1 MNFIEGEVLLFDKP
15 YGWTSF
21 QLVNK
26 IRWMLCRKL
35 NIKKLKVGHAG
46 TLDPL
51 ASGLMIVCTGKATK
65 RITELTGLDKEYIA
79 ELKLGE
85 TTPSFDKE
93 TAVDATFQVEHI
105 DKKLIEATLEKFLGE
120 IEQIPPVF
128 SAKYVNG
135 TRAYHYARQGIE
147 IELKPSKVVI
157 NKIELINFENQQAIL
172 RINCSKGTYIRSLA
186 RDFGLELGSGAHLS
200 GLQRTQIGNFKLA
213 DALTIEKFEKIL
225 QSM

>member
-51 ASGLMIVCTGKATK
+51 ASGLMIICTGKATK
-65 RITELTGLDKEYIA
+65 QIPNLTGMDKEYIA
-79 ELKLGE
+79 EIKLGE

-93 TAVDATFQVEHI
+93 TSVDQVFPTNHI
-105 DKKLIEATLEKFLGE
+105 TASMIEKELVKSIGE
-120 IEQIPPVF
+120 IEQVPPVF

-135 TRAYHYARQGIE
+135 TRAYHYARKGIE
-147 IELKPSKVVI
+147 VELKPSKVCI
-157 NKIELINFENQQAIL
+157 HAAELINYENQTAIV

-186 RDFGLELGSGAHLS
+186 RDFGAGLNSGAHLS
-200 GLQRTQIGNFKLA
+200 GLQRTQIGSFKLS
-213 DALTIEKFEKIL
+213 DAITIEKFEELLK
-225 QSM
+225 SE